1 MDIYTHIVQEHGF
14 VKDMLKKIEA
24 ADREEK
30 PLLMAE
36 LDTVIRGHLQAEEH
50 LVFPA
55 VEAKTEKESQE
66 ATVQDMFEDHR
77 EIRLQLDLIRKIT
90 HDENT
95 WDEDFYEAKRRIL
108 HHIFEEE
115 SEFIPLAKEILHST
129 EGVLEAFE
137 KMEEEYQIACEN
149 IC

>member
-66 ATVQDMFEDHR
+66 EIVQDMFEDHR

-95 WDEDFYEAKRRIL
+95 WDEDFFEAKRRIL
-108 HHIFEEE
+108 HHIHEEE
-115 SEFIPLAKEILHST
+115 SELIPLAKEILHST

-137 KMEEEYQIACEN
+137 KMEEEYQKACEN